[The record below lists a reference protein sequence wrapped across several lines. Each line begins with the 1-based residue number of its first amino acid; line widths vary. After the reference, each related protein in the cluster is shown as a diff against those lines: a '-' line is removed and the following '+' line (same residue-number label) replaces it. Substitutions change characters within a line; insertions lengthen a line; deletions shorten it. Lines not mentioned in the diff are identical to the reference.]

1 MIGSREPGAVP
12 LVLASSSP
20 RRRELLGLLGLK
32 PEVVPANI
40 HEERG
45 VGEHPVDYVVRLAR
59 EKAAVVAAQ
68 RPGALVIAADTTVA
82 MGDEI
87 FEKPTD
93 KADAV
98 RILTRIQGRD
108 HVVHTGMA
116 VVFGDRRVSG
126 VETTRVW
133 MRAMDPAA
141 IDSYILTGEPVDK
154 AGAYGIQGFGAI
166 LVEKIEGD
174 YFTVMGLGL
183 GRLVGLLREAGLDY
197 DFKARVTLSN
207 TSATEM
213 RSIRS

>member
-1 MIGSREPGAVP
+1 MIGSRESGVVP
-12 LVLASSSP
+12 LVLASASP

-40 HEERG
+40 PEQRAP
-45 VGEHPVDYVVRLAR
+45 GEHPVDYVERLAR
-59 EKAAVVAAQ
+59 EKAAVVSAQ
-68 RPGALVIAADTTVA
+68 RPEALVIAADTTVA
-82 MGDEI
+82 IGDEI
-87 FEKPTD
+87 FEKPVD

-98 RILTRIQGRD
+98 RILTRVQGRD

-116 VVFGDRRVSG
+116 VVCGKRRVSG

-133 MRAMDPAA
+133 MRAMDPDA
-141 IDSYILTGEPVDK
+141 IESYIETGEPMDK

-197 DFKARVTLSN
+197 DFNASLTLSN
-207 TSATEM
+207 TSPTEM